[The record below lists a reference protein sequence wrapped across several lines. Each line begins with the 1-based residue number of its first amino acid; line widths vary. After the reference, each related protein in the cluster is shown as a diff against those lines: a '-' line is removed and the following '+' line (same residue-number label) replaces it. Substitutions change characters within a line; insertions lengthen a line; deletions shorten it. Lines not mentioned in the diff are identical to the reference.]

1 MKYNKIIFGTLIL
14 FVLILI
20 TACSN
25 DEKKSEKES
34 SVK

>member
-1 MKYNKIIFGTLIL
+1 MKYNKIIFGILIL

-25 DEKKSEKES
+25 DEKNQKKK
-34 SVK
+34 VQ